1 MKIKGQRK
9 SDIKVNSSRRNE
21 KVKEMGKV
29 GESITIS
36 WKIDKD
42 KKDLKKRENVE
53 NGWLIWPLMWLNKN
67 VVTINDTLQLLY
79 INKYIIDQSF

>member
-1 MKIKGQRK
+1 
-9 SDIKVNSSRRNE
+9 
-21 KVKEMGKV
+21 MGKV

-53 NGWLIWPLMWLNKN
+53 NGWLIRPLMWLNKN
-67 VVTINDTLQLLY
+67 VVTINATLQLLY

>member
-1 MKIKGQRK
+1 
-9 SDIKVNSSRRNE
+9 
-21 KVKEMGKV
+21 MGKV

-67 VVTINDTLQLLY
+67 VVTINATLQLLY
-79 INKYIIDQSF
+79 INKYIID

>member
-1 MKIKGQRK
+1 
-9 SDIKVNSSRRNE
+9 
-21 KVKEMGKV
+21 MGKV

-79 INKYIIDQSF
+79 INKYIID

>member
-36 WKIDKD
+36 WKIDKE
-42 KKDLKKRENVE
+42 KK
-53 NGWLIWPLMWLNKN
+53 I
-67 VVTINDTLQLLY
+67 
-79 INKYIIDQSF
+79 

>member
-1 MKIKGQRK
+1 
-9 SDIKVNSSRRNE
+9 
-21 KVKEMGKV
+21 MGKV